1 MSAPQ
6 RSNIELLIAQR
17 TKVSKRLALVTSIIT
32 STNNNLQEKIDD
44 DANYLE
50 ERGGDLV
57 IFKLRRPDETPPAI
71 ANIGRELQSRKVT
84 AAVVTQDNASDCRNQ
99 VNQRRCSIDYS
110 VILDADVF
118 SANRKGKPLDKSIAG
133 IGGTAE
139 QVGETSILTRT
150 LPSYLM

>member
-1 MSAPQ
+1 MSAPHS
-6 RSNIELLIAQR
+6 SNIELLIAQR
-17 TKVSKRLALVTSIIT
+17 TKVSKRLALIASIIT
-32 STNNNLQEKIDD
+32 STNNTLQEKIDV

-50 ERGGDLV
+50 ERGGDLE
-57 IFKLRRPDETPPAI
+57 IFKLRRPDEKLPAI
-71 ANIGRELQSRKVT
+71 ANIGIQPQSHKVT
-84 AAVVTQDNASDCRNQ
+84 AAVVTQNDASDSRHQ

-139 QVGETSILTRT
+139 QVKEASILYQHCYRI
-150 LPSYLM
+150 